1 MHRLILPLLLC
12 GFLLYSPVLAQSV
25 PSPQAAPQDES
36 PESPEE
42 ETFPEIPSSDA
53 PTGAVED
60 EEETDQGQ
68 GKTSWERMKAEREP
82 EATPPASEEPP
93 ETFSPLVLW
102 RMLRSI
108 WEKD

>member
-1 MHRLILPLLLC
+1 MRRLILPLLLC
-12 GFLLYSPVLAQSV
+12 GLLLCSPVLAQSP
-25 PSPQAAPQDES
+25 PSPQAAPQNES

-42 ETFPEIPSSDA
+42 EETFPDIPADDA
-53 PTGAVED
+53 PAGALED
-60 EEETDQGQ
+60 EKDTGQ
-68 GKTSWERMKAEREP
+68 GETSWERMKSEREP
-82 EATPPASEEPP
+82 EVTPPPSEEPP